1 MPNEKKGI
9 FVFRN
14 VCTTPYLSWT
24 AVAYTVQLIIFV
36 LEVMPE

>member
-1 MPNEKKGI
+1 MKKKKGI

-14 VCTTPYLSWT
+14 VCTTPYLPWA

-36 LEVMPE
+36 LEGMPE